1 MTTGLRVHAFV
12 SMLVISCLALV
23 GCSMPK
29 ATNKALA
36 PSANIFA
43 ADIAAYNANVADP
56 ATKSQVDTQLSQFTA
71 SVNEGNPEAVATVWF
86 GVGNLRNFYVT
97 QLSADPRRQDAGG
110 ESWYIIKSNSVDAF
124 DYVLTVGREQTAKA
138 ATTR

>member
-1 MTTGLRVHAFV
+1 MHTGLKIHAFV
-12 SMLVISCLALV
+12 SMLIISCLALV

-56 ATKSQVDTQLSQFTA
+56 ATKSQVDTQLAQFTTG
-71 SVNEGNPEAVATVWF
+71 VNEGNSESVATVWY

-97 QLSADPRRQDAGG
+97 QLESDPRRRDAGG
-110 ESWYIIKSNSVDAF
+110 ESWYVIKVNSVNAF
-124 DYVLTVGREQTAKA
+124 DYVLTVGREQAAKA